1 MAFFIKGKV
10 KQTCFNTYL
19 CQPPPDI
26 FSRYLAHRKPLYGF
40 YKPPAMLIRYPK
52 KAPTYAGSTLPRS
65 DYSQATT
72 ARQPPSSVTAASQ
85 HSLTAASTML
95 WTSFFIHNIRMTRD
109 LPGEPPV
116 REEKG
121 MHQKK
126 QNVLLFQFSMGTHYP
141 LDDGACAAPLWRKM
155 WTRPKSKT
163 CL

>member
-1 MAFFIKGKV
+1 MFLRCTSIAMHIAHAVPFTSSILAFFIKGKV
-10 KQTCFNTYL
+10 EQTCFNTCL
-19 CQPPPDI
+19 CQPPDI

-109 LPGEPPV
+109 LPGEAPV
-116 REEKG
+116 WKRKALIKKPKG
-121 MHQKK
+121 
-126 QNVLLFQFSMGTHYP
+126 VVIP
-141 LDDGACAAPLWRKM
+141 I
-155 WTRPKSKT
+155 
-163 CL
+163 